1 MFQDVKESIE
11 ISNEFRQTKGK
22 HLQGIDVNFRILQQK
37 TWPITQGTGDSE
49 ASVKEKQNKKKHQGD
64 EEMQTTQ
71 IMQVSLPKPLSSVFQ
86 QFAQFYLSKSNYKGR
101 KLDYY
106 ADYGS
111 CVLKASLG
119 NTFMM
124 KTNIMQALVLLQ
136 FNGPANKPSAKLTA
150 GMI

>member
-49 ASVKEKQNKKKHQGD
+49 ASVKEKHNKKKHQGD

-71 IMQVSLPKPLSSVFQ
+71 IMQVSLPKPLSSVF
-86 QFAQFYLSKSNYKGR
+86 
-101 KLDYY
+101 
-106 ADYGS
+106 
-111 CVLKASLG
+111 
-119 NTFMM
+119 
-124 KTNIMQALVLLQ
+124 
-136 FNGPANKPSAKLTA
+136 
-150 GMI
+150 